1 MLAGPAGLLRVSSK
15 GKRMSIQNPIRVM
28 LVDDH
33 KTMLWGLEKLLAAAQ
48 PAMEVVATASDIGS
62 ALALVNTLTPDVIV
76 LDVGLGGVCSVDF
89 LPALMANG
97 VTRVMMFSGTHDQ
110 EVLSRA
116 VRSGA
121 RGVLGKEATGEQL
134 IDAVARVHRGELCL
148 DQTLLSSML
157 GALIK
162 PAPAHDPEAARI
174 ASLTQKER
182 KIIAMMVEGNGALN
196 KAIAQKAF
204 ISEQT
209 LRNHLTSIYSKLDV
223 ANRLELYV
231 YAVKHELATPAN
243 AGA

>member
-1 MLAGPAGLLRVSSK
+1 
-15 GKRMSIQNPIRVM
+15 MSIQNPIRVM

-33 KTMLWGLEKLLAAAQ
+33 KTMLWGLEKLFASAH

-62 ALALVNTLTPDVIV
+62 ALALANTLTPDVMV
-76 LDVGLGGVCSVDF
+76 LDVDLGGICSVDF

-97 VTRVMMFSGTHDQ
+97 MTRAMMFSGTHDQ

-121 RGVLGKEATGEQL
+121 RGVLGKEASAEQL

-148 DQTLLSSML
+148 DQALLSSML
-157 GALIK
+157 GAMMK
-162 PAPAHDPEAARI
+162 PVPVLDPEAARI
-174 ASLTQKER
+174 ATLTQKER
-182 KIIAMMVEGNGALN
+182 KIIGMMVEGNGALN

-209 LRNHLTSIYSKLDV
+209 LRNHLTSIYGKLDV
-223 ANRLELYV
+223 SNRLELYV
-231 YAVKHELATPAN
+231 YAVRHELASPIN
-243 AGA
+243 AG